1 VIAYLK
7 DKEIDVRRYIGQ
19 EPQER
24 ASVLR
29 MKRTNLENTRN
40 K

>member
-7 DKEIDVRRYIGQ
+7 DKEIDVRGYIGQ
-19 EPQER
+19 EPHEKS
-24 ASVLR
+24 SVLR
-29 MKRTNLENTRN
+29 MKRTSLENTRN